1 MKWIVY
7 RTRTN
12 MISLFH
18 PPACLPF
25 CMSVCM
31 SVWLSVC
38 LYVYMYVF
46 RSFCL
51 YVSLSVSYSLIV
63 QKLLD
68 IFCQILMT
76 NHQLMFWLSQELAI
90 AAFIVRMYFTVRMYL
105 WFGKKKNY
113 LRSNQGFEILMA
125 YVIW

>member
-1 MKWIVY
+1 
-7 RTRTN
+7 
-12 MISLFH
+12 
-18 PPACLPF
+18 
-25 CMSVCM
+25 
-31 SVWLSVC
+31 
-38 LYVYMYVF
+38 MYVF

-125 YVIW
+125 YVI